1 MKAGPLDSRI
11 TIQRATMVE
20 NSVGEFVPTWA
31 NIVTLPASKVDIP
44 DGERW
49 RAAEVAAT
57 ITTRFQIRWNA
68 VTATV
73 SPKDRI
79 LCDGR
84 TYDIHHVKELGRR
97 VGLEVTASA
106 RAE

>member
-11 TIQRATMVE
+11 TIQRATLAE

-31 NIVTLPASKVDIP
+31 AITTLPASKVDIP

-57 ITTRFQIRWNA
+57 VTTRFQIRWNA

-79 LCDGR
+79 VCDGR

>member
-1 MKAGPLDSRI
+1 MKAGALDSRI

-20 NSVGEFVPTWA
+20 NSVGELVPTWSTIA
-31 NIVTLPASKVDIP
+31 TLPASKVDIP

-49 RAAEVAAT
+49 RAAEVSAT
-57 ITTRFQIRWNA
+57 VTTRFQIRWNA
-68 VTATV
+68 ITATL

-79 LCDGR
+79 VCDGR
-84 TYDIHHVKELGRR
+84 TYDVHHVKELGRR